1 MKRWITII
9 AALALAGSVAAYP
22 GVVSVDT
29 ASAKPGQSVTL
40 AVRLSGNNI
49 KISSMMLPLK
59 YNPAVLALD
68 SVSFDPAFKPAG
80 IIGYYY
86 NDVANRLVRIVYIP
100 ETKSPIDTIIA
111 SAGVLAR
118 LHLRV
123 VSGAAPQFSKVDSI
137 NKDSLLISSDLKDT
151 AHITTQIQF
160 ADNTGL
166 GVYLPGFIPGGLTV
180 LSPTGV
186 DDPNTSVLPS
196 NFALD
201 QNYPNPFNPSTT
213 IRFSLPRASQIRLEV
228 YNVLGQL
235 ASTPADG
242 RYPAGNH
249 EITLSAENL
258 PSGVYFYRLSH
269 EGGSETRKM
278 LLLK

>member
-1 MKRWITII
+1 
-9 AALALAGSVAAYP
+9 
-22 GVVSVDT
+22 
-29 ASAKPGQSVTL
+29 
-40 AVRLSGNNI
+40 
-49 KISSMMLPLK
+49 MLPLR
-59 YNPAVLALD
+59 YNPAVLAFD

-80 IIGYYY
+80 IIGYFY
-86 NDVANRLVRIVYIP
+86 NDLANQTVRIVYIP

-118 LHLRV
+118 LHFRV
-123 VSGAAPQFSKVDSI
+123 VLGAATQFSKVDSI
-137 NKDSLLISSDLKDT
+137 NKDSMLISADLKDT
-151 AHITTQIQF
+151 AHVTTQIQF

-166 GVYLPGFIPGGLTV
+166 GVYLPGFNPGGVTV
-180 LSPTGV
+180 LVPTGV
-186 DDPNTSVLPS
+186 DDPNTSGLPT

-201 QNYPNPFNPSTT
+201 QNYPNPFNPSTV

-228 YNVLGQL
+228 YNVLGQS
-235 ASTPADG
+235 AGVPVEG

-249 EITLSAENL
+249 EIAFSAENL
-258 PSGVYFYRLSH
+258 PSGIYFYRLTH